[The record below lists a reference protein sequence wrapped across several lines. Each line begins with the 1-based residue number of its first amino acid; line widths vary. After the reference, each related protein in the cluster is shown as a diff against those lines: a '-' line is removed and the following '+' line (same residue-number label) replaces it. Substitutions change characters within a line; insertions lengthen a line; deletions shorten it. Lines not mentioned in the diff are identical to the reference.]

1 MNPAAND
8 WASSDPTQN
17 ITLADA
23 DQFKNQL
30 AAAIAVQFADRFVK
44 TANGQI
50 VNETELRRNP
60 FPAAP
65 VNLWGTLAGVG
76 AAAVN
81 VALMRTAVRGAAQ
94 SNNPAGELQT
104 ILQQALPKSDVSE
117 MILRLPAVMIAIG
130 NAITQIA

>member
-30 AAAIAVQFADRFVK
+30 AASIAVQFADRFAK
-44 TANGQI
+44 TTSGEI
-50 VNETELRRNP
+50 VSEAELRRNP
-60 FPAAP
+60 LPAAP

-76 AAAVN
+76 AVPLN
-81 VALMRTAVRGAAQ
+81 VAQMRTAVRGAAQ
-94 SNNPAGELQT
+94 SNNPAGELHN
-104 ILQQALPKSDVSE
+104 ILQQALPKSDVS
-117 MILRLPAVMIAIG
+117 MMLLRLPSVMVVIGTAIA
-130 NAITQIA
+130 QIS